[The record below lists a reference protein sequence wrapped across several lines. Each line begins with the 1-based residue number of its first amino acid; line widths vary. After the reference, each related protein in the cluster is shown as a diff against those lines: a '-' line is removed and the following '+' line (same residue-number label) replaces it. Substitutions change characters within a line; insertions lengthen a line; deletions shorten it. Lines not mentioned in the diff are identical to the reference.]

1 MFYADQL
8 AKQGA
13 LEQSFSIGRLEQ
25 LSGVSRR
32 VIYRYVEAGV
42 VDPPDRSSRRHVWA
56 HNHLTQIAEARK
68 QTKDGASLLSI
79 AAQRTSGN
87 AKKATRNRQGSP
99 AREAIL
105 ESSQFIQ
112 IAPGVLIHVTIK
124 LSKARRQALLRLAEQ
139 AMNAW
144 EPRSRR
150 V

>member
-13 LEQSFSIGRLEQ
+13 LEQSFSIGRLEE
-25 LSGVSRR
+25 LSGVCRR

-42 VDPPDRSSRRHVWA
+42 VDPPDRSSRRHAWGPHHMRQV
-56 HNHLTQIAEARK
+56 TEARM
-68 QTKDGASLLSI
+68 QTKAGVSLQSI

-112 IAPGVLIHVTIK
+112 IAPGVLIHVTTK

-150 V
+150 A